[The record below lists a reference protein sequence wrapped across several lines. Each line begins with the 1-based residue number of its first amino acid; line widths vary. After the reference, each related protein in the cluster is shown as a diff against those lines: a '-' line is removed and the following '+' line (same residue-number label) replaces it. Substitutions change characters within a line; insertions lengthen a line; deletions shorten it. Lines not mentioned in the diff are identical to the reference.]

1 MCDTDDGEGADE
13 WNQGITLFV
22 LPLCLFFVMPL
33 LALQKDMQEYNGID
47 IFVFGKICD

>member
-1 MCDTDDGEGADE
+1 MEKE
-13 WNQGITLFV
+13 LMSEIKVITLFV